1 MCENIWIS
9 AQAGANLLLK
19 ELVLEGLLARVGAG
33 ALEAL
38 LVLAVVLRHL
48 PHLYKSK
55 CHFRSKHLWFLSK
68 IEQGVKFT
76 WS

>member
-1 MCENIWIS
+1 MCEIT
-9 AQAGANLLLK
+9 ANLLLK
-19 ELVLEGLLARVGAG
+19 ELVLEGLLARIGAG

-55 CHFRSKHLWFLSK
+55 CHFRSKHLWF
-68 IEQGVKFT
+68 
-76 WS
+76 

>member
-1 MCENIWIS
+1 MCENIKIS
-9 AQAGANLLLK
+9 AQAGAHLLLK

-38 LVLAVVLRHL
+38 LVLAVVLGHL

-55 CHFRSKHLWFLSK
+55 GHFRSKQLWFLSK
-68 IEQGVKFT
+68 IGQGVKFT

>member
-1 MCENIWIS
+1 MCENIKIS
-9 AQAGANLLLK
+9 AQAGAHLLLK
-19 ELVLEGLLARVGAG
+19 ELVLEGLLARIGAG

-38 LVLAVVLRHL
+38 LVLAVVLGHL
-48 PHLYKSK
+48 PHLYKGK
-55 CHFRSKHLWFLSK
+55 GHFRSKQLWFLSK

>member
-1 MCENIWIS
+1 MWKNIWIS

-33 ALEAL
+33 ALKAL

-48 PHLYKSK
+48 PHLYKIK
-55 CHFRSKHLWFLSK
+55 CHFSSKQLWFLSK
-68 IEQGVKFT
+68 IEQGVKIT